1 MPRKPILTTQKKF
14 TKHQLVCSRGTLAT
28 CLECDEVF
36 RRDEIIHHLA
46 QIHGVSVT
54 SNGLFGQRKILSK
67 EPKSKNSGHLCG
79 HCEKTFKT
87 KREFIAHQR
96 MEHEIKEDKKL
107 NFECKIC
114 SKRFRRP
121 YLLREHMMVHSKSA
135 GFQCSKCG
143 ATFRLVR
150 IFV

>member
-1 MPRKPILTTQKKF
+1 MTTQKKF